1 MTKNLISYTFL
12 SITLLS
18 SNFIII
24 NQVDAAQ
31 RLTVYDVSMVADKKA
46 RRVGDV
52 LTVLVLERAS
62 ATREAKPETSRTS
75 DHKGRLGG
83 FVGIPTRGLGDGIS
97 LGSGNSFTGTG
108 STSRSETFDATVP
121 VVVMEVMKNGN
132 LMVEGQRNI
141 QVNNEKQTINVK
153 GIVRPTDITAHN
165 TIISTNLAG
174 AEIIYNGEGQ
184 VSQQQKPGFLSRLLN
199 WVWIF

>member
-52 LTVLVLERAS
+52 LTVLVLERA
-62 ATREAKPETSRTS
+62 PL
-75 DHKGRLGG
+75 RL
-83 FVGIPTRGLGDGIS
+83 
-97 LGSGNSFTGTG
+97 
-108 STSRSETFDATVP
+108 
-121 VVVMEVMKNGN
+121 
-132 LMVEGQRNI
+132 
-141 QVNNEKQTINVK
+141 
-153 GIVRPTDITAHN
+153 VRAR
-165 TIISTNLAG
+165 A
-174 AEIIYNGEGQ
+174 A
-184 VSQQQKPGFLSRLLN
+184 RR
-199 WVWIF
+199 

>member
-12 SITLLS
+12 SIALLS

-24 NQVDAAQ
+24 NQVDAAKK
-31 RLTVYDVSMVADKKA
+31 LTVYDVSMIADKKA

-62 ATREAKPETSRTS
+62 ATREAKTETSRTS

-97 LGSGNSFTGTG
+97 LGSGNSFT
-108 STSRSETFDATVP
+108 
-121 VVVMEVMKNGN
+121 
-132 LMVEGQRNI
+132 
-141 QVNNEKQTINVK
+141 
-153 GIVRPTDITAHN
+153 
-165 TIISTNLAG
+165 
-174 AEIIYNGEGQ
+174 
-184 VSQQQKPGFLSRLLN
+184 
-199 WVWIF
+199 